1 MNEKVKQAFKLL
13 CEQYVKDLNRYESKE
28 IAKDY
33 FYNPKYECGFKID
46 GKNVYFADII
56 KAFDNME
63 ELIKGKDE
71 YIAKLCCDRAELKEE
86 NKTLKNIIYGKEQL
100 IVSASKELTELK
112 EHEKE
117 LIAEQHRLFDL
128 AKEQENELKELRE
141 FARIVL
147 TKGIDAP
154 LIKEYPNITY
164 VDYNMKSRFELG
176 TYTKAEFDL
185 VKKVVEK
192 YGK

>member
-13 CEQYVKDLNRYESKE
+13 CEQYVKDLNRYENKE

-33 FYNPKYECGFKID
+33 FYNPKYECGFKTD
-46 GKNVYFADII
+46 GKNVYFADIL

-71 YIAKLCCDRAELKEE
+71 YIAKLCCDRAELKE
-86 NKTLKNIIYGKEQL
+86 
-100 IVSASKELTELK
+100 
-112 EHEKE
+112 HEKE

-128 AKEQENELKELRE
+128 AKEQETELKELRE
-141 FARIVL
+141 FAKIVSDKRIDMSLFRDYDLDIYEYNNDYVEDEFTL
-147 TKGIDAP
+147 TQK
-154 LIKEYPNITY
+154 
-164 VDYNMKSRFELG
+164 
-176 TYTKAEFDL
+176 EFDL

-192 YGK
+192 VWQKRRLKI

>member
-13 CEQYVKDLNRYESKE
+13 CEQYVKDLNRYENKE

-46 GKNVYFADII
+46 GKNVYFADIL

-71 YIAKLCCDRAELKEE
+71 YIAKLCCDRAELKE
-86 NKTLKNIIYGKEQL
+86 
-100 IVSASKELTELK
+100 
-112 EHEKE
+112 HEKE

-128 AKEQENELKELRE
+128 AKEQENELKDLRE
-141 FARIVL
+141 FSKIV
-147 TKGIDAP
+147 
-154 LIKEYPNITY
+154 
-164 VDYNMKSRFELG
+164 
-176 TYTKAEFDL
+176 
-185 VKKVVEK
+185 VKKRVDVYSILMTVSCIEYNERISYYYPSLADK
-192 YGK
+192 KYLKKLLLTEEEWQFLKKLMRKEEYGKKED